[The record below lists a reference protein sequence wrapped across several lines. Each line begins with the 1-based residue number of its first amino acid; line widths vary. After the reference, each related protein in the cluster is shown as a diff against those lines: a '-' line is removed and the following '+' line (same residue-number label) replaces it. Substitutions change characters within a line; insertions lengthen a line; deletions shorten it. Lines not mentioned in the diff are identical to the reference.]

1 MKPITIIVGGITSDG
16 KPLTR
21 KEWENQRTRQKEKRE
36 NSIREIAQAQRGAG
50 VEILPPCKKHEPLF
64 IY

>member
-1 MKPITIIVGGITSDG
+1 MKPTTIIGGITSNG
-16 KPLTR
+16 KPLIQ
-21 KEWENQRTRQKEKRE
+21 KEWENQQVSQKQKRE
-36 NSIREIAQAQRGAG
+36 TNVREIAQAQRGVG